1 MARVAGDGWAMIG
14 DAAGFT
20 DPITGEGLYYAL
32 RSGELLAEAI
42 LAGNP
47 ALYLSKLKRDFLP
60 ELVMAARVA
69 NRFFTGQWMGEAVT
83 ERMVQ
88 CTEHSARFQQLMC
101 DMFAGTQGYL
111 NLRQRLYRTLPAM
124 VAESAVSALGLRRRE
139 THNREDANV
148 A

>member
-1 MARVAGDGWAMIG
+1 
-14 DAAGFT
+14 
-20 DPITGEGLYYAL
+20 L

-47 ALYLSKLKRDFLP
+47 ALYLSKLKKDFLP

-88 CTEHSARFQQLMC
+88 FTEHSARFQQLMC
-101 DMFAGTQGYL
+101 DMFAGSQGYL

-124 VAESAVSALGLRRRE
+124 VAESAVSALGLHRRE